1 MYTITMTA
9 SDPVIGIY
17 ILNML
22 EITVQ
27 RNRTIHLSNKEC
39 DLHLPVRPPLRP
51 NKTKSSG
58 QQ

>member
-9 SDPVIGIY
+9 SDPVGIY
-17 ILNML
+17 LNIL